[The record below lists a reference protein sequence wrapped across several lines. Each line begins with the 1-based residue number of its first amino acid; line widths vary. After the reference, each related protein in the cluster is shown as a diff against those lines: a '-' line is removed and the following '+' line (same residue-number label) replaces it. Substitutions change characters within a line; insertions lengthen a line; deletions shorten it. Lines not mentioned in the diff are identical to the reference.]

1 ALARIATVGVD
12 VVTHSDADRQ
22 RRVFFNKARL
32 WGVVKQIISVLYID
46 GLVEG
51 KKFFVDSK
59 GDKYTLKKV

>member
-1 ALARIATVGVD
+1 MGEYFTKEQMLAVEKALARIATVGVD

-46 GLVEG
+46 G
-51 KKFFVDSK
+51 
-59 GDKYTLKKV
+59 